1 MKPST
6 NLSPGNVGDFPPQ
19 NQHHVVEGE
28 VEVIKITQVVQV
40 LDLGNQV
47 VLQVKN
53 LKLRTKP
60 REGLVDPLDVL
71 LVE

>member
-1 MKPST
+1 MT
-6 NLSPGNVGDFPPQ
+6 VTVGDLSD
-19 NQHHVVEGE
+19 VVEGE
-28 VEVIKITQVVQV
+28 VEVIKITQAVQV

-47 VLQVKN
+47 VLQIKN

-60 REGLVDPLDVL
+60 REGLVDSLDVL

>member
-1 MKPST
+1 MRERRLMT
-6 NLSPGNVGDFPPQ
+6 VTVGDLSD
-19 NQHHVVEGE
+19 VVEGE
-28 VEVIKITQVVQV
+28 VEVIKITQAVQV

-47 VLQVKN
+47 VLQIKN

>member
-1 MKPST
+1 MGERRLMT
-6 NLSPGNVGDFPPQ
+6 ATFGDLCD
-19 NQHHVVEGE
+19 VVEGE
-28 VEVIKITQVVQV
+28 VEVIKITQAVQV

>member
-1 MKPST
+1 MRERRLMT
-6 NLSPGNVGDFPPQ
+6 VTVGDLSD
-19 NQHHVVEGE
+19 VVEGE
-28 VEVIKITQVVQV
+28 VEVIKITQAVQV

-47 VLQVKN
+47 VLQIKN

-60 REGLVDPLDVL
+60 REGLVDALDVL

>member
-1 MKPST
+1 MT
-6 NLSPGNVGDFPPQ
+6 VTVGDLSD
-19 NQHHVVEGE
+19 VVEGE
-28 VEVIKITQVVQV
+28 VEVIKITQAVQV

-47 VLQVKN
+47 VLQIKN

-60 REGLVDPLDVL
+60 REGLVDALDVL